1 MGEVYP
7 GWFDGWQN
15 ARQRRAINE
24 LSGELSSLSSSLAR
38 QRSESSRL
46 RSQLSQLHGSLEQR
60 VNRLTTSLTALV
72 ELTDVQSVL
81 AMFDPPALVRHRA
94 REAITDLCEV
104 RDRVPPFSP
113 AADDVPGYWL
123 GPAVATLVALAD
135 GTESELRAASLT
147 IAEQRDSHRTALLLT
162 CGLTLAGH
170 AELAQRWLPVA
181 LGPLSPPVPVTEA
194 KRTLWMM
201 AAAGGFGAAG
211 AATLRQRLAEL
222 FGGLTPDQQAAERKA
237 WNELVDRLPASS
249 VGVPALVRDDRTVQ
263 RSLAAAGTLTAL
275 RERCAPADP
284 EPADVARDR
293 LTAVLH
299 ALVDEGTPEEAPL
312 LRRAAELRAVVEA
325 AWEEAVPAAGWDA
338 EVGYPC
344 DLLRGDAFD
353 EDRPGLAQTA
363 RLAARG
369 WLIEVATR
377 LVEETAATPPATV
390 TVSVA
395 GAGEVKVGP
404 GGADSWDLSRARAE
418 IEQRPVGDPRAD
430 RRVRGLAI
438 AGGVLCLSVIGWPN
452 PLAVI
457 GVLLG
462 LGLLVAAGVGW
473 HGEREARAYQVGQ
486 KRVDL
491 SALERSTGRAA
502 DELAELHRWLAGGAD
517 RAGADLAAI
526 REHLPG

>member
-46 RSQLSQLHGSLEQR
+46 RSQLRQVHGSLEQR
-60 VNRLTTSLTALV
+60 VARLTTSLTALV
-72 ELTDVQSVL
+72 ELTDVQAVL

-104 RDRVPPFSP
+104 RDRVPPLSP
-113 AADDVPGYWL
+113 PADDVPGYWL
-123 GPAVATLVALAD
+123 GPAVAALVALAD
-135 GTESELRAASLT
+135 GEHADGSLAT
-147 IAEQRDSHRTALLLT
+147 AEQRDPHRTALLLT

-181 LGPLSPPVPVTEA
+181 LGPLSPSVPVTEA
-194 KRTLWMM
+194 QRTLWMM

-222 FGGLTPDQQAAERKA
+222 FGGQTPDQQEAERKA
-237 WNELVDRLPASS
+237 WTELVDRLPASS
-249 VGVPALVRDDRTVQ
+249 VGVPSLVRDNRSVQ
-263 RSLAAAGTLTAL
+263 RSLAAAGTLAAL

-293 LTAVLH
+293 LTAVVH
-299 ALVDEGTPEEAPL
+299 SLVDEGTPQEAPL

-325 AWEEAVPAAGWDA
+325 AWEEAVPATGWDA

-353 EDRPGLAQTA
+353 ERRPGLAQAA
-363 RLAARG
+363 RHAGRG

-377 LVEETAATPPATV
+377 LVEETAAEPPATV

-395 GAGEVKVGP
+395 GAGQVKVGP

-438 AGGVLCLSVIGWPN
+438 AGGALCLSVIGWPN

-457 GVLLG
+457 GVMLG

-473 HGEREARAYQVGQ
+473 HGAREARGHRLGQ
-486 KRVDL
+486 QRVDL
-491 SALERSTGRAA
+491 AALERSTGRAA
-502 DELAELHRWLAGGAD
+502 DELAELHRWLAEGAEG
-517 RAGADLAAI
+517 AAADLAAI